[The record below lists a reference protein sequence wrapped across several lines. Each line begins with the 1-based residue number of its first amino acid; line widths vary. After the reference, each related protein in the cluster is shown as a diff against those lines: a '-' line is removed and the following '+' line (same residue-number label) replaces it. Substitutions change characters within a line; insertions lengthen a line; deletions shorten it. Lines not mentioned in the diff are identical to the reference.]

1 MHRLILSL
9 PKENTGVVRTVSDY
23 INHDCILICKMKR
36 SYQVPQGLNREEK
49 MEKLIRIFFSFP
61 MGCQRQKILPNQ
73 QRDLSHS
80 ILVREEWLFSPFYNN
95 N

>member
-1 MHRLILSL
+1 MHTLILILQKHWGTTHALSH
-9 PKENTGVVRTVSDY
+9 Y

-36 SYQVPQGLNREEK
+36 SYQVPQGLNGEEK